1 MRRTLALCLMLLVLV
16 AANAFAVGEARITGK
31 IISNID
37 KQPLA
42 DAVIKVEAIEGKTF
56 KQEFKVKKDGTYAIF
71 LLDGTLRYKFTFS
84 APGFTPYE
92 ETVKLTLGAQNVKDV
107 ALGKGGGTSA
117 LAAEAKADPA
127 VDAYNTGAALAN
139 EGKVAEA
146 IAKFDE
152 ALAAKPDLTAAW
164 MALAK
169 LQAREKNWP
178 RAIEAANKALEVD
191 AEDGSMWAVLY
202 QGYTA
207 TGDKAKAEE
216 AKKKM
221 PANAGVLFND
231 AARAINA
238 GNDAEAEPLLK
249 QAIEA
254 DPEFAQ
260 AYYELGMVY
269 VRTGNG
275 PEAKANLE
283 KYIEIEPTGK
293 DVATA
298 KEMLK
303 YVK

>member
-1 MRRTLALCLMLLVLV
+1 
-16 AANAFAVGEARITGK
+16 
-31 IISNID
+31 
-37 KQPLA
+37 
-42 DAVIKVEAIEGKTF
+42 
-56 KQEFKVKKDGTYAIF
+56 
-71 LLDGTLRYKFTFS
+71 
-84 APGFTPYE
+84 
-92 ETVKLTLGAQNVKDV
+92 
-107 ALGKGGGTSA
+107 
-117 LAAEAKADPA
+117 
-127 VDAYNTGAALAN
+127 
-139 EGKVAEA
+139 GKVAEA